1 MMRGINYTQANA
13 LIAQAINHARQNRLA
28 PIAVV
33 VLDSGGHI
41 KASASEDGV
50 GTLRFE
56 IARGKANAALGMGF
70 NSSQFTAL
78 LQAGVLSE
86 AFSAALVGAA
96 NGNFNPNPGGTLIT
110 FDEKIIGA
118 IGVSG
123 ASARDDHKITELAL
137 SSVFNIQP

>member
-1 MMRGINYTQANA
+1 MRGINYTQANA

>member
-1 MMRGINYTQANA
+1 MRGINYTQANA
-13 LIAQAINHARQNRLA
+13 LIAQAISHARQNRLA

-70 NSSQFTAL
+70 NSNQFTAL

-96 NGNFNPNPGGTLIT
+96 NGHFNPNPGGTLIT
-110 FDEKIIGA
+110 FDGKVIGA